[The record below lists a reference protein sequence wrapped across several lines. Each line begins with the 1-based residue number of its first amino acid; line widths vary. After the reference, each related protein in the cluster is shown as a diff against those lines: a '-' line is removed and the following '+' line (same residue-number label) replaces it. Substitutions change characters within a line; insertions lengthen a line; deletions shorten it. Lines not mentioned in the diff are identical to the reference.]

1 MKKGISMLVALLAL
15 LFVSCST
22 KDSVDNRDQFTGI
35 YNATNS
41 IYSQDSLH
49 IYSQNT
55 LQLLN
60 KYILTITI
68 PSDDSKEIILSNFAG
83 DPITLDA
90 VVSGSNFTIVQDTI
104 SGNIYSCTGTI
115 SKSTLSINFW
125 IKSIQNDGYTN
136 YIDSAV
142 KN

>member
-1 MKKGISMLVALLAL
+1 MKKGLSMLVSLLAL

-22 KDSVDNRDQFTGI
+22 NTVDSRDQFTGT

-41 IYSQDSLH
+41 IYKQDSLH
-49 IYSQNT
+49 IYSQDS

-60 KYILTITI
+60 KYILKISI

-83 DPITLDA
+83 DSITIDA
-90 VVSGSNFTIVQDTI
+90 VVSGNTFTIVQDTI
-104 SGNIYSCTGTI
+104 NKNIYSGTGTI
-115 SKSTLSINFW
+115 SKSNISINFW
-125 IKSIQNDGYTN
+125 IKSIQNNGYTN
-136 YIDSAV
+136 YIDAAV